1 MALVGYKEDIEEAQ
15 RRNRLAQKHRPLWQ
29 DQEIIR
35 RTVREVRLLPQRYGV
50 DREDL
55 RIVLDLALD
64 PKAHP
69 RDIDSLTTQYLR
81 PE

>member
-15 RRNRLAQKHRPLWQ
+15 RRNWLVQEHRPLWQ
-29 DQEIIR
+29 DKEVIR
-35 RTVREVRLLPQRYGV
+35 RIVRQVRLLPHRYGV

-64 PKAHP
+64 PKEHP
-69 RDIDSLTTQYLR
+69 RDIDSLTQNLL